1 MMCEKVKCP
10 YCGYEFEPNWEL
22 YDGDESSCEEEC
34 PECGK
39 RFTSWMSISYDFDT
53 KKADCLNGG
62 KHTWKLQ
69 EGSPKCLMK
78 MECTQCHEIRDP
90 TEEERKKY
98 HIGTLKEY
106 KEYLANFNKTIKFS
120 KADK

>member
-1 MMCEKVKCP
+1 
-10 YCGYEFEPNWEL
+10 
-22 YDGDESSCEEEC
+22 
-34 PECGK
+34 
-39 RFTSWMSISYDFDT
+39 MSISYDFDT